1 MNAEDPLAGANCEQM
16 ITSFI
21 TLWIILKKKT
31 INSFAGADVESFS
44 CSAVAILFGKSGAAW
59 LGNW

>member
-21 TLWIILKKKT
+21 ALWIIFKKT
-31 INSFAGADVESFS
+31 IHSFAGADVESFS